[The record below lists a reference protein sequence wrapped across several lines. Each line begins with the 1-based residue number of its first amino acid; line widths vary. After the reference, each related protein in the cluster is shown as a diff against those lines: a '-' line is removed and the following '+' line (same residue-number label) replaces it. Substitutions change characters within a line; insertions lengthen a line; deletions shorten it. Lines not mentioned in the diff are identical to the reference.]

1 MNRPLRSLLALG
13 LIGLLAPSSQA
24 GVGDGR
30 DELPLSARERAV
42 HLLSRLAHGPR
53 PGEVERMLELG
64 EQAWLEQQL
73 DPRPGGPTELVERLV
88 GLSTLELDPSAMFDF
103 VDVELPEDAS
113 REERRKRD
121 RRRAIP
127 LRELVA
133 SIHLRQVEADDQLE
147 EVLCSFWRNHLNVS
161 FTKGY
166 PAHLYLS
173 SYEARVVRDHALGS
187 FPDML
192 RASAHHPAMMHY
204 LDNHLSRRP
213 PSGEELAKV
222 ATRIRNEGGSKERAD
237 EAVRIAAMRGLNE
250 NYARELL
257 ELHTLGVDR
266 GYTQKDV
273 VAVAEAFTG
282 WGLQSGARG
291 VYGFQY
297 DPQRHMEGNRR
308 VLGFVVR
315 EDREREG
322 LGEGERVLDVLV
334 RHNLTSEFI
343 AEKLVRHLVADEPPE
358 GLVEEVARAYRK
370 EDGDI
375 RAMVRTIVAS
385 EEFWDRRHYQAKFKT
400 PNEFLISAIRATGAE
415 VSDPWALQAPLAAMG
430 QPTYHCDDPT
440 GYHDHAEAW
449 LDPGVLAKRW
459 EVALQLAGGKLK
471 GVAIPEE
478 FYGDLG
484 PKGSPL
490 RWMQGMI
497 AKLLPGG
504 ADTRTLAML
513 HEVVREHM
521 GTRKRP
527 DLSVLGPEVVGLLLG
542 SPEFQRQ

>member
-1 MNRPLRSLLALG
+1 MIAIPALALAA
-13 LIGLLAPSSQA
+13 LVLAPA
-24 GVGDGR
+24 PAVGASAQGA
-30 DELPLSARERAV
+30 PLSRRERAV

-53 PGEVERMLELG
+53 PGEVERLLELG
-64 EQAWLEQQL
+64 EEAWLEGQL
-73 DPRPGGPTELVERLV
+73 DPRPGGPVALVERLAEYE
-88 GLSTLELDPSAMFDF
+88 TLELDPSGMFRF
-103 VDVELPEDAS
+103 VDVELPPEAS
-113 REERRKRD
+113 REERRERD
-121 RRRAIP
+121 RRRAVP
-127 LRELVA
+127 LRELVG
-133 SIHLRQVEADDQLE
+133 SIHLRQVEAEDQLE

-166 PAHLYLS
+166 PAQLYLS

-213 PSGEELAKV
+213 PTGEELAKV
-222 ATRIRNEGGSKERAD
+222 ATNVRNGGGSKERAD
-237 EAVRIAAMRGLNE
+237 EAVRIAATRGLNE

-266 GYTQKDV
+266 EYTQRDV

-282 WGLQSGARG
+282 WGLESGARG
-291 VYGFQY
+291 VYGFRY
-297 DPQRHMEGNRR
+297 DPARHMSDDRR

-315 EDREREG
+315 QDREQDGR
-322 LGEGERVLDVLV
+322 GEGERVLDVLA
-334 RHNLTSEFI
+334 RHPLTSEFI
-343 AEKLVRHLVADEPPE
+343 AWKLVRHLVADRPPE
-358 GLVEEVARAYRK
+358 RLVQEVARAYRK

-375 RAMVRTIVAS
+375 RAMVRTIVDS
-385 EEFWDRRHYQAKFKT
+385 DEFWERRHYQAKFKT

-415 VSDPWALQAPLAAMG
+415 VTDPWALQGPLAAMG

-459 EVALQLAGGKLK
+459 EVALQLAAGELK
-471 GVAIPEE
+471 GVRIPEA
-478 FYGDLG
+478 FFGDLARG
-484 PKGSPL
+484 ESPL
-490 RWMQGMI
+490 RWMQEMVT
-497 AKLLPGG
+497 KLLPGG

-513 HEVVREHM
+513 HEVVREHTA
-521 GTRKRP
+521 GRDRP